1 MIVLTVETTLA
12 WLRFAHGVSHLQT
25 STGIGSFVL
34 GLELLPA
41 RTFADACAYIHKDL
55 RVYTHNPS
63 RIYTQPFTYIHAT
76 LHVYTRNPSRIY
88 TQPFTY
94 IRSTP
99 KARVLFPIFIFPAPF
114 IRHSIRFLL
123 NIQIISG
130 INSRK
135 H

>member
-88 TQPFTY
+88 AQPRKHAFFSPY
-94 IRSTP
+94 
-99 KARVLFPIFIFPAPF
+99 LFFRPLLSVIP
-114 IRHSIRFLL
+114 SDFLL